1 MLTGDKQNTAIQI
14 ALSCNF
20 ISPGKLGSFL
30 FLCYLRGDVL
40 PICYLSCLVTITIMF
55 ISEPKGQ
62 LLLIDGKTEEDVSRS
77 LERVLL
83 TMRTTTSEPK
93 VHPSLEF
100 LHPYYHLYQRII

>member
-20 ISPGKLGSFL
+20 ISPGKLGSFSSLL
-30 FLCYLRGDVL
+30 FVLESFSYCYFS
-40 PICYLSCLVTITIMF
+40 YFSTIIMF

-62 LLLIDGKTEEDVSRS
+62 LLMIDGKTKEDVSRS

-83 TMRTTTSEPK
+83 TMRITASEPK
-93 VHPSLEF
+93 VHLS
-100 LHPYYHLYQRII
+100 